1 MSART
6 DQRENIVTALKG
18 FSGLPLP
25 DAARALFA
33 TLGYASERRIAVAT
47 PQQFCE
53 ELDPQGRLT
62 SRERETL
69 DRLTS
74 LHFLFQL
81 TDAELTSHGDLFDNP
96 SAVQTTQIHSYVFFA
111 AELPEGHYTRTD
123 LSAIARAL
131 NKPLSMPALLLLKH
145 GDTVSLAIIH
155 RRLNK
160 RDTERDVLEKATLIK
175 DIRLDDPIRAHLE
188 ILNDFALANLDAD
201 FGTPSFVKLHEA
213 WQKRLSSYAL
223 SNDFYRE
230 IADWY
235 FWAHHLAED
244 GTLRLPEHCDTEQE
258 KSLFL
263 IRLLTRVIFCWFLV
277 EKRLI
282 PADLFRDRPLKKLL
296 KDFKGGA
303 DIPVCDLSSS
313 YYHAI
318 LQNLFFGTLNMPDDL
333 RSFRDKKK
341 DNKRYDPN
349 YGITNLWRY
358 QTDFKD
364 SADWVALS
372 KRIPFLNG
380 GLFDCLD
387 DKSGKKQD
395 NSILDGF
402 SDNPKLAC
410 QLPNDLFFG
419 PERNVDLSKD
429 YGEEDKRTARSKKA
443 KVRGLIE
450 ILSRYKFTIEENTP
464 LEEEIALDPELLGKV
479 FENLLASY
487 NEDTRTT
494 ARKALG
500 AFYTPREI
508 VSYMVDEALKS
519 YLSTQ
524 VPRCKGALDDL
535 FSNKATLKEV
545 KPDTRDA
552 LIAAIGRVKILDPA
566 CGSGAFPMGALHRLV
581 DLLQKLDPNNESW
594 KRDRLAEA
602 ERYRKVLEESGA
614 PKEEIAA
621 CDARIEDITKSFDT
635 RFHALD
641 FARKLYLIE
650 NGIYGVDIQPVA
662 VQIAKLRFFISLV
675 VDQKVCMSAKNLGVR
690 PLPNLETRLVA
701 ADSLIPL
708 PKPTQ
713 KQASLFDDD
722 VGAYLQLQKL
732 KDELKRIRHEHF
744 NARDPNRKRHWRD
757 EDQRVRETMRDLL
770 RKTGLPSDTAKAMSA
785 WDPYD
790 QNTFA
795 PFFDAEW
802 MFGLKP
808 EYKQASTIL
817 DNLALVNETDGQMEL
832 STDTK
837 KVNESGFDIVIGNPP
852 YVRMEQIKHL
862 KPIFSEIYNCFSGR
876 ADLYVYFYERSLSL
890 LKQGGVLAFITS
902 DTFFTREF
910 GQKLRLFLTEK
921 TSIEVL
927 IDFGETGVFTAFTEP
942 CIILARR
949 GGEPNTKVRV
959 LKWDEKESV
968 NDVRAKIES
977 KLFALPQS
985 HFQGTPWRIESPKI
999 NEVLALMERYGETVG
1014 SITNHRI
1021 LYGIKTGLNDAFII
1035 NETTRNELLRK
1046 DKASKEL
1053 IKPFIRG
1060 RDIGRWTIAP
1070 TTEWLI
1076 YIPKGTDLSRFSAIE
1091 HHLKPF
1097 QKALESRA
1105 TKQEWYELQQSQL
1118 AYYDDFCGS
1127 KIVFQDIA
1135 RSYGMAWDDDG
1146 HFLANTCYFI
1156 PGPYKWLLGLLMSA
1170 PMRFYVHKVLG
1181 ADEGGFI
1188 RLFSGQV
1195 DRFPIPICND
1205 SHKIGLEMLTNR
1217 LLNITHI
1224 ITTHPTDQS
1233 ARDPLML
1240 AYFEQILNGLVYEL
1254 YFPEEVHEAG
1264 LHLFDVVEQANLP
1277 SLDTLPE
1284 ANRLPHLRTLFESLY
1299 DGTHPLRIALSKLQ
1313 TLDTVR
1319 IIEGADTKPAST
1331 SSLKIEGS
1339 DLYSTSPLSTSIHKE
1354 QTHKEKGDGSFYAYV
1369 QGLQKTEEGVTITLD
1384 AVPAGY
1390 VQNLPADSDRL
1401 FDQLTQINTYLVE
1414 THLKLEQWKKLQL
1427 PLNEETW
1434 VRMQISNDAPYP
1446 GTMAEAYSEGD
1457 LEPVRLMLSALNK
1470 EELEGI
1476 LAKIRLPS
1484 ESPLNS
1490 IKQALTSLRPATDT
1504 FVAVYN
1510 VGQGLCCAICNA
1522 KDCSPLIYFDMGCG
1536 CYWNA
1541 HTLPKKMRFCFTH
1554 KPPIILS
1561 HWHVDHFMAARF
1573 HDTRALDTTWIAPL
1587 QKVGPTS
1594 ARFAAELAI
1603 KGKLLLWP
1611 TSQLSIPTPFGDI
1624 VKCTGTTLNTSGLA
1638 LLANV
1643 SNGASTSRSDIHVLL
1658 PGDAGYDDIPNI
1670 SSTPFDALVASHH
1683 GGEALGTPPLP
1694 RGVEPPYVLSFG
1706 INNTYHHPNETFV
1719 DDLEKAGWSRRI
1731 ETVDG
1736 HVALGIPS
1744 TVRLRQGCK
1753 GKKCDLTIQ
1762 QR

>member
-1 MSART
+1 MTRT
-6 DQRENIVTALKG
+6 DQRENIVSVLKG
-18 FSGLPLP
+18 FASQPLAN
-25 DAARALFA
+25 AARALFA

-53 ELDPQGRLT
+53 ELDPQNRLT
-62 SRERETL
+62 DRERETL

-188 ILNDFALANLDAD
+188 ILNDFALGNLDAD
-201 FGTPSFVKLHEA
+201 FGTPTFVKLHEA

-244 GTLRLPEHCDTEQE
+244 GTLKLPEHCDTEQE

-296 KDFKGGA
+296 KD
-303 DIPVCDLSSS
+303 LSPAAST

-402 SDNPKLAC
+402 SDNPTLAC

-419 PERNVDLSKD
+419 PERTVDLSKD
-429 YGEEDKRTARSKKA
+429 YGEEDKRTARSKRA

-535 FSNKATLKEV
+535 FSNKATLKEI

-621 CDARIEDITKSFDT
+621 CEARIADIIKSFDT

-675 VDQKVCMSAKNLGVR
+675 VDQKVCMTAKNLGVR

-708 PKPTQ
+708 PKPAQ

-722 VGAYLQLQKL
+722 KEAYLQLQKL

-770 RKTGLPSDTAKAMSA
+770 AKTGLPSDAAKAMSA

-795 PFFDAEW
+795 PFFDSEW

-832 STDTK
+832 SSETK
-837 KVNESGFDIVIGNPP
+837 NVNESGFDLVIGNPP
-852 YVRMEQIKHL
+852 YVRIQTL
-862 KPIFSEIYNCFSGR
+862 KKKDPKLVDFYKDEYVSAGKGNY
-876 ADLYVYFYERSLSL
+876 DLYVIFIEVGLRL
-890 LKQGGVLAFITS
+890 LKATGYLAYICPHKFFNTEYGAPTRKLLSQNQHLQHVVHFGTQQVFPGATNYVCLLLVSKISVPLCRWLMVDSLDKWLANSAYGTKDLIDAHRITEKEWCFAGQVTDTLLQKIQSKGTRLLDLPVTMSRGSSSGDDTVFVVEANADIEPEALRIPVFATDFRRFEFEPNQAKRIIFPYKNTENNFAIIPEDELKTQYPKCYAYLLAHKKLLEARKGYRLWYGYSATRNLELHERAQILIPLLAGQPSFAQVPKELETKLCSMASGGFTLTVDTQAIFAPIYLLGVLNSNLIFWVL
-902 DTFFTREF
+902 
-910 GQKLRLFLTEK
+910 LRVSNSF
-921 TSIEVL
+921 
-927 IDFGETGVFTAFTEP
+927 
-942 CIILARR
+942 R
-949 GGEPNTKVRV
+949 GGWITCTKQYVG
-959 LKWDEKESV
+959 E
-968 NDVRAKIES
+968 
-977 KLFALPQS
+977 LPIVV
-985 HFQGTPWRIESPKI
+985 GTSTQQ
-999 NEVLALMERYGETVG
+999 ETIIKV
-1014 SITNHRI
+1014 TNYAI
-1021 LYGIKTGLNDAFII
+1021 LS
-1035 NETTRNELLRK
+1035 
-1046 DKASKEL
+1046 KAS
-1053 IKPFIRG
+1053 
-1060 RDIGRWTIAP
+1060 A
-1070 TTEWLI
+1070 
-1076 YIPKGTDLSRFSAIE
+1076 
-1091 HHLKPF
+1091 
-1097 QKALESRA
+1097 
-1105 TKQEWYELQQSQL
+1105 
-1118 AYYDDFCGS
+1118 
-1127 KIVFQDIA
+1127 
-1135 RSYGMAWDDDG
+1135 
-1146 HFLANTCYFI
+1146 
-1156 PGPYKWLLGLLMSA
+1156 
-1170 PMRFYVHKVLG
+1170 KV
-1181 ADEGGFI
+1181 A
-1188 RLFSGQV
+1188 
-1195 DRFPIPICND
+1195 
-1205 SHKIGLEMLTNR
+1205 
-1217 LLNITHI
+1217 
-1224 ITTHPTDQS
+1224 DQS

-1254 YFPEEVHEAG
+1254 YFPEEVHNAG
-1264 LHLFDVVEQANLP
+1264 LHLFDLVEQAKLP

-1284 ANRLPHLRTLFESLY
+1284 PDRLPHLRTLFESLY

-1319 IIEGADTKPAST
+1319 IIEG
-1331 SSLKIEGS
+1331 
-1339 DLYSTSPLSTSIHKE
+1339 
-1354 QTHKEKGDGSFYAYV
+1354 
-1369 QGLQKTEEGVTITLD
+1369 
-1384 AVPAGY
+1384 
-1390 VQNLPADSDRL
+1390 
-1401 FDQLTQINTYLVE
+1401 
-1414 THLKLEQWKKLQL
+1414 
-1427 PLNEETW
+1427 
-1434 VRMQISNDAPYP
+1434 
-1446 GTMAEAYSEGD
+1446 
-1457 LEPVRLMLSALNK
+1457 
-1470 EELEGI
+1470 
-1476 LAKIRLPS
+1476 
-1484 ESPLNS
+1484 
-1490 IKQALTSLRPATDT
+1490 
-1504 FVAVYN
+1504 
-1510 VGQGLCCAICNA
+1510 
-1522 KDCSPLIYFDMGCG
+1522 
-1536 CYWNA
+1536 
-1541 HTLPKKMRFCFTH
+1541 
-1554 KPPIILS
+1554 
-1561 HWHVDHFMAARF
+1561 
-1573 HDTRALDTTWIAPL
+1573 
-1587 QKVGPTS
+1587 
-1594 ARFAAELAI
+1594 
-1603 KGKLLLWP
+1603 
-1611 TSQLSIPTPFGDI
+1611 
-1624 VKCTGTTLNTSGLA
+1624 
-1638 LLANV
+1638 
-1643 SNGASTSRSDIHVLL
+1643 
-1658 PGDAGYDDIPNI
+1658 
-1670 SSTPFDALVASHH
+1670 
-1683 GGEALGTPPLP
+1683 
-1694 RGVEPPYVLSFG
+1694 
-1706 INNTYHHPNETFV
+1706 
-1719 DDLEKAGWSRRI
+1719 KA
-1731 ETVDG
+1731 
-1736 HVALGIPS
+1736 
-1744 TVRLRQGCK
+1744 
-1753 GKKCDLTIQ
+1753 
-1762 QR
+1762 